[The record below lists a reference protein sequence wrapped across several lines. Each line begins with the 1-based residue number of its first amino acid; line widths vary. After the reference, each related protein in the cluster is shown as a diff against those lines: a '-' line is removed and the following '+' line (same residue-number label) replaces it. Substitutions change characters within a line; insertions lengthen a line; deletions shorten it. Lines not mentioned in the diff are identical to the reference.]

1 MDLSSL
7 IKAKEWSRAFE
18 SLKAN
23 PALESDLAEIRLL
36 SERAFGVGLINGAM
50 AEASKC
56 RISFESNEFMYDPKS
71 KCVSQ
76 VKALTSLFLDRAIDP
91 ARDSLI
97 LARHESTA
105 FMLLHMIVD
114 AGRHIRSFN
123 R

>member
-1 MDLSSL
+1 MDLASL

-18 SLKAN
+18 TLKAN
-23 PALESDLAEIRLL
+23 PAFEAKVAQIRLL
-36 SERAFGVGLINGAM
+36 SDRAFGIGLINGTM
-50 AEASKC
+50 AEVSKC
-56 RISFESNEFMYDPKS
+56 RISFQSNEFMYDPKS
-71 KCVSQ
+71 KCVAQ

-91 ARDSLI
+91 AADSQI

-114 AGRHIRSFN
+114 AGRHIRSYN